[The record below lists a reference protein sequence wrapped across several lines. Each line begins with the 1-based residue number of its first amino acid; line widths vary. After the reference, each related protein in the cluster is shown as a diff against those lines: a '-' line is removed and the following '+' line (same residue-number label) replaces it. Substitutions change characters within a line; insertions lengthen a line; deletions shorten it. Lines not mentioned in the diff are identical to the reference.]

1 MSQDGL
7 QVARQSGGVKD
18 TVTQKKKKKRAL
30 RGRERLN
37 TSGQTPADKCVFKKG
52 VFIRA

>member
-18 TVTQKKKKKRAL
+18 TVTQNKRAQ
-30 RGRERLN
+30 RGTERLN
-37 TSGQTPADKCVFKKG
+37 TSGQTHGDKCVFFKYNIIHNG
-52 VFIRA
+52 AG